1 MIGICHERPPSELP
15 MLDLLKLLNQSGPS
29 IGDDLKRWFAPYDSG
44 AAYYVV
50 SDYCLRGRR

>member
-1 MIGICHERPPSELP
+1 